1 MSSLVSPA
9 STRYREP
16 VTEWAAPRKVN
27 FATEK
32 DLLVSVQVPA
42 GNAQPAVT
50 VSDDDDGG
58 PTRPCSPPND
68 SAGLLLDYR
77 TIPPGMQ
84 SRLLRCGLKTRRGVH
99 PTFIFH
105 SSRFNVS

>member
-50 VSDDDDGG
+50 VSDNDDGG
-58 PTRPCSPPND
+58 PTRLCSPPND

-77 TIPPGMQ
+77 TIPSGMQ
-84 SRLLRCGLKTRRGVH
+84 SPSTSMQFEDQAWRSSNVH
-99 PTFIFH
+99 LPFIAL
-105 SSRFNVS
+105 